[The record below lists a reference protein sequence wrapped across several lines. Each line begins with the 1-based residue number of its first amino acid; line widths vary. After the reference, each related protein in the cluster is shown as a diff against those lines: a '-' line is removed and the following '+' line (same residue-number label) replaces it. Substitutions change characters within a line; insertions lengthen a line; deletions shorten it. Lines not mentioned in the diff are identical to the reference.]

1 MKQLLVNNKKIFFYI
16 IFIYLISAIN
26 NPLSFP
32 EITNLKD
39 LIVFFRGTAPII
51 LLPFLV
57 LYLIKNYKKIK
68 IDTIN
73 KLFFL
78 YLVFQ
83 IPYFFYYDFITI
95 YELYWVLCGLSTLFL
110 FIIFSNEEHNYRKN
124 IYKLFVFIILIIST
138 KFTYDLYSDYI
149 VNYLDIPDAR
159 SSFYGWNTMAPNRI
173 FFEQPVPRSSGL
185 ARMLMFLWIFSFIL
199 YLKFNSKKLVSLTI
213 YLILFFL
220 NFTMFHLESR
230 LIFLMQ
236 ISLIIFLIFF
246 KIYNL
251 SFKKKIVLI
260 STFILPFFLHF
271 IEADIRK
278 YIKDKNKI
286 EPKKIEIVEKMD
298 EALILNKQILNKQP
312 EKKSLVKI
320 QDKIQDRRI
329 VHSHSSGRLELW
341 NKTLQIVKENYFLG
355 FGPQADRII
364 LNQNV
369 SGIFFYALITG
380 GALSFVSL
388 ISMMLLILIRI
399 IKKIFKEKIFLKPN
413 IYFTGAIL
421 MMGFLFI
428 RSIGEITFGIYGI
441 DMIFFFIALSLLNE
455 SFARDT

>member
-1 MKQLLVNNKKIFFYI
+1 M
-16 IFIYLISAIN
+16 
-26 NPLSFP
+26 
-32 EITNLKD
+32 
-39 LIVFFRGTAPII
+39 
-51 LLPFLV
+51 
-57 LYLIKNYKKIK
+57 
-68 IDTIN
+68 
-73 KLFFL
+73 
-78 YLVFQ
+78 
-83 IPYFFYYDFITI
+83 
-95 YELYWVLCGLSTLFL
+95 
-110 FIIFSNEEHNYRKN
+110 
-124 IYKLFVFIILIIST
+124 
-138 KFTYDLYSDYI
+138 YSDYI

>member
-1 MKQLLVNNKKIFFYI
+1 M
-16 IFIYLISAIN
+16 
-26 NPLSFP
+26 
-32 EITNLKD
+32 
-39 LIVFFRGTAPII
+39 
-51 LLPFLV
+51 
-57 LYLIKNYKKIK
+57 
-68 IDTIN
+68 
-73 KLFFL
+73 
-78 YLVFQ
+78 
-83 IPYFFYYDFITI
+83 
-95 YELYWVLCGLSTLFL
+95 
-110 FIIFSNEEHNYRKN
+110 
-124 IYKLFVFIILIIST
+124 
-138 KFTYDLYSDYI
+138 
-149 VNYLDIPDAR
+149 
-159 SSFYGWNTMAPNRI
+159 
-173 FFEQPVPRSSGL
+173 
-185 ARMLMFLWIFSFIL
+185 
-199 YLKFNSKKLVSLTI
+199 
-213 YLILFFL
+213 
-220 NFTMFHLESR
+220 
-230 LIFLMQ
+230 
-236 ISLIIFLIFF
+236 
-246 KIYNL
+246 
-251 SFKKKIVLI
+251 LI

-399 IKKIFKEKIFLKPN
+399 IKKILRKK
-413 IYFTGAIL
+413 YF
-421 MMGFLFI
+421 
-428 RSIGEITFGIYGI
+428 
-441 DMIFFFIALSLLNE
+441 
-455 SFARDT
+455 